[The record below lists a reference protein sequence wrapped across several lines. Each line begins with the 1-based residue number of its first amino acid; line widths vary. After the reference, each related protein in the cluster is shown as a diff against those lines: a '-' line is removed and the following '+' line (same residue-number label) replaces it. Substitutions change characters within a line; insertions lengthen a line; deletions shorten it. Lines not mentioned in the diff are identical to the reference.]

1 MKRDGEEREKTGLEE
16 TLSIKSWRSREREGE
31 KRDAR
36 EDWEVDWGQVSLAK
50 KLGLHPK
57 LVECSQARWP

>member
-36 EDWEVDWGQVSLAK
+36 EDWEVD
-50 KLGLHPK
+50 
-57 LVECSQARWP
+57 